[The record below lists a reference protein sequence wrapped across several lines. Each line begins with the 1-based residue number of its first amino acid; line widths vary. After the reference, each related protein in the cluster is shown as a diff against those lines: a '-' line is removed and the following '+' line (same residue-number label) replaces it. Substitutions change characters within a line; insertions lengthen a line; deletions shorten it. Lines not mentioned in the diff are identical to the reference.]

1 MLPTPTICKLTIL
14 THIKNERKNMTSRP
28 DFSHFLVHFTKNKQP
43 VGAQDPDNPIRDKA
57 KGMALTRLIS
67 ILTDKKIIAST
78 MPWTNCH
85 CVCLTECPWASL
97 IDHTKS
103 YSPYGIGFSK
113 QFVFSRNGSPV
124 YYVRADQYEKQ
135 EWNEHLKSFVTP
147 FWPRYRPKSIKEKK
161 DFRTCDYTHEREWRV
176 PHDFP
181 FDYDQIEFII
191 LDKYEDM
198 AKFPKELKDSIGRIN
213 FYLWI
218 IIK

>member
-1 MLPTPTICKLTIL
+1 M
-14 THIKNERKNMTSRP
+14 NNRP
-28 DFSHFLVHFTKNKQP
+28 DLSNYLVHFTKNNRPCGVK
-43 VGAQDPDNPIRDKA
+43 DSNNPIGDKA

-85 CVCLTECPWASL
+85 CVCLTECPWSSL

-135 EWNEHLKSFVTP
+135 QWHEHLHPFVTP
-147 FWPRYRPKSIKEKK
+147 FWPSYRAKSIEAKK
-161 DFRTCDYTHEREWRV
+161 KFQTCDYTHEREWRV

-181 FDYDQIEFII
+181 FEYNQIEFII

-198 AKFPKELKDSIGRIN
+198 AKFPKELKDSIGRDKFLLMDNYKIIEK
-213 FYLWI
+213 LWPVHNLGI
-218 IIK
+218 